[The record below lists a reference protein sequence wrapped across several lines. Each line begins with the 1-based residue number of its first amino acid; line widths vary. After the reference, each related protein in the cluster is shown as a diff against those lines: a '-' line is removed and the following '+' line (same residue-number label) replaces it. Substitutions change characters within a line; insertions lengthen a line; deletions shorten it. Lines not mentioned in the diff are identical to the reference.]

1 MPNARG
7 LRAHT
12 RDKFSKS
19 FRKHGMP
26 TLSRYLIKYKRG
38 DFVDIIADPAIQK
51 GMPYSYYHGRT
62 GIVFNVTP
70 NAIGVE
76 INKVVGNRQ
85 MKKRMHLR
93 TEHIRP
99 SKCREE
105 FLTRVRKNDAIK
117 KECREKGEKP
127 PCLKRQPV
135 GPRAGYVVKNE
146 DCAIEVLSP
155 LTYVEHYV

>member
-12 RDKFSKS
+12 RDKFSKT

-26 TLSRYLIKYKRG
+26 NLARYLIKYKRG
-38 DFVDIIADPAIQK
+38 DYVDIIADPAIQK

-62 GIVFNVTP
+62 GIVFNVTK

-76 INKVVGNRQ
+76 VNKVIGNRQ
-85 MKKRMHLR
+85 MKKRFHVR
-93 TEHIRP
+93 VEHVRH
-99 SKCREE
+99 SKCRKD
-105 FLTRVRKNDAIK
+105 FTDRVKKNEAIK
-117 KECREKGEKP
+117 AEYRAKGEKC

-135 GPRAGYVVKNE
+135 MPRKGYVVSNKKTE
-146 DCAIEVLSP
+146 IDVLAP